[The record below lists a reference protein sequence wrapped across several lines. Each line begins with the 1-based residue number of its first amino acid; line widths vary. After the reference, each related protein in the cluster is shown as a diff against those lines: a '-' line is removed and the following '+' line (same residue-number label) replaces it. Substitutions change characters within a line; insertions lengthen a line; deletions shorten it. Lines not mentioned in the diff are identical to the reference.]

1 MFQSISQGMGLGIV
15 KNLALLKAK
24 QPHVSLSA
32 HLGLFLNIGPLSYSQ
47 DFLTHV
53 NHLNS
58 ILLE

>member
-1 MFQSISQGMGLGIV
+1 MFQSISQEMGLGIV

-24 QPHVSLSA
+24 EPHVSLSA
-32 HLGLFLNIGPLSYSQ
+32 QLGLFLNIGPLSYSQ

-58 ILLE
+58 MLLE